1 MARTEVFRVRVS
13 EAERTAFDARASEL
27 DVTPSSLLRSGVRH
41 MIAAPE
47 LMASERDAM
56 LDGFRV
62 LRGAATNLNQL
73 ARWANE
79 GRSGLG
85 PEVVDE
91 MQALRNSVE
100 ELRAA
105 FGGYLLAEKKR
116 AVSLTTG
123 VGGEG

>member
-13 EAERTAFDARASEL
+13 EAEREAFDARAAALE
-27 DVTPSSLLRSGVRH
+27 VTPSALLRSVVREA
-41 MIAAPE
+41 IAAPE
-47 LMASERDAM
+47 LMASEREAM
-56 LDGFRV
+56 QDGFRV
-62 LRGAATNLNQL
+62 LRGAANNLNQL

-85 PEVVDE
+85 PDVVEE
-91 MQALRNSVE
+91 MRSIRDAVE

-116 AVSLTTG
+116 AVSLTAP
-123 VGGEG
+123 VEG

>member
-85 PEVVDE
+85 PDVVDE

-116 AVSLTTG
+116 AVSLTVG